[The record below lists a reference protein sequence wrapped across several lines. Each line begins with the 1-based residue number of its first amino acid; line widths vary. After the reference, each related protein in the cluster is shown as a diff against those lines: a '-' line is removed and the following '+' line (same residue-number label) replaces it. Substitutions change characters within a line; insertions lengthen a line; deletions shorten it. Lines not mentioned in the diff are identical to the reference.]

1 MTREEERELLRL
13 MKLAREETGLPL
25 DFWADLIEGIPYKW
39 AAILCGR
46 SAIFPKNMNSNVRP

>member
-1 MTREEERELLRL
+1 MKEEEEARLLAM

-25 DFWADLIEGIPYKW
+25 DFWVDITEGLPYRW

-46 SAIFPKNMNSNVRP
+46 SPVFPKYMNSSGTS